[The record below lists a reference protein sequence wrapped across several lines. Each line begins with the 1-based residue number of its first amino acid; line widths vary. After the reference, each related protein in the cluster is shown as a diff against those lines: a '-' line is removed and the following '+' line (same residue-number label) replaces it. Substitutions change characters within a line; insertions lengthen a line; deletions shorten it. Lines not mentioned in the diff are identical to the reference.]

1 MRSREPTPRPPGARV
16 HRRNHSVS
24 TDRSRA
30 GASELSPPP
39 QPDVPPFGRLL
50 PPKLAQARR
59 TASRAAIR
67 ETGRSLARRPQ
78 RGRLP
83 SRFSVA
89 RARAALIPSGG
100 LMPAHR
106 LRSLRLL
113 PLASLGAALFACAPD
128 RGPAAPNDPGP
139 ADPTVE
145 YVARQQILTELPMRV
160 RLPARYGAERVFAF
174 VHLWGTPGWSTV
186 ELRRGGQAWE
196 GAVSCRDVST
206 VTGDTRYF
214 FLAVDARGESVVSSS
229 SPEWPHIATI
239 VRTLPEG
246 PPESPRSRA
255 ADDLPRSRRLPVR
268 LRGLPRLHRR
278 APQLPHG
285 RRLRRRRGASRA
297 LRVGRVLRPRRRA
310 RGR

>member
-1 MRSREPTPRPPGARV
+1 
-16 HRRNHSVS
+16 
-24 TDRSRA
+24 
-30 GASELSPPP
+30 
-39 QPDVPPFGRLL
+39 
-50 PPKLAQARR
+50 
-59 TASRAAIR
+59 
-67 ETGRSLARRPQ
+67 
-78 RGRLP
+78 
-83 SRFSVA
+83 
-89 RARAALIPSGG
+89 
-100 LMPAHR
+100 MPAHR

-214 FLAVDARGESVVSSS
+214 FLAVDARGESVVSSG

-246 PPESPRSRA
+246 PQS
-255 ADDLPRSRRLPVR
+255 LPD
-268 LRGLPRLHRR
+268 R
-278 APQLPHG
+278 APPTTCHDPADCPSDFAGCPAYTAVRPSCRTDDDCDGEGG
-285 RRLRRRRGASRA
+285 RPGRCAWDGYCDRGAEPVAGDTEELLAAAVRKVVRHPQTAKASA
-297 LRVGRVLRPRRRA
+297 AGLH
-310 RGR
+310 